1 MKTSYLFAAFV
12 VAMVALSG
20 CLQYGGQ
27 ANTPSAQ
34 PVTTPP
40 ANPPTTET
48 TNVAIQNFAFNP
60 STITVDAG
68 TTVTWTNEDSA
79 PHRIKS
85 DTFNSANLNR
95 GDSFQH
101 TFNTPGTYDYIC
113 GIHPSMKG
121 KVVVR

>member
-1 MKTSYLFAAFV
+1 MKTPYLFAAFV
-12 VAMVALSG
+12 VALVFISG

-34 PVTTPP
+34 P
-40 ANPPTTET
+40 AET
-48 TNVAIQNFAFNP
+48 TNVAIQDFAFNP

-68 TTVTWTNEDSA
+68 SIVTWTNEDSA